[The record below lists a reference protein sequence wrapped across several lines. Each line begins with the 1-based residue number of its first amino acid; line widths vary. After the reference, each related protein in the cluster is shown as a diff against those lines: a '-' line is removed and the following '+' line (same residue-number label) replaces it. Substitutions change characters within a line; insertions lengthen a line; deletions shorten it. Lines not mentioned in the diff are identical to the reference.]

1 MRRREKDMRRR
12 WLTWIRGK
20 RQGDTFSVVVVFF
33 VVYEIRSRE
42 TGRGVRPKEEGVAER
57 LRLNYFTCRR
67 ILSFFPSTLYCY
79 SPQPLCLISSSHL
92 PSCDLLLFTSP
103 TASLASHL
111 QAFISLVHVLAH
123 ALALVCVGKRETK
136 GHGGLADRKVDSC

>member
-79 SPQPLCLISSSHL
+79 SPEPLSNLIIPSTVLRFTPFHISHRI
-92 PSCDLLLFTSP
+92 
-103 TASLASHL
+103 
-111 QAFISLVHVLAH
+111 ISLSPASIYLARPCSGTRIGTG
-123 ALALVCVGKRETK
+123 LCGEEGDK
-136 GHGGLADRKVDSC
+136 GTWWVSR